1 MTQPTR
7 PPSADGKYLLKCQE
21 EDCAGQ
27 KIIDY
32 PFGAGLGLG
41 HTVPMDSSDPQKA
54 MCPLCKKY
62 KLQVI
67 SVPTVTVKP
76 VLKGFSRVPT
86 E

>member
-1 MTQPTR
+1 MNSPR
-7 PPSADGKYLLKCQE
+7 PSTDGKYLLKCQE

-41 HTVPMDSSDPQKA
+41 HTVPMDASDPQKA
-54 MCPLCKKY
+54 MCPLCKRY
-62 KLQVI
+62 KLKVM
-67 SVPTVTVKP
+67 SVPTKTVIQVP
-76 VLKGFSRVPT
+76 KGFTKVPT